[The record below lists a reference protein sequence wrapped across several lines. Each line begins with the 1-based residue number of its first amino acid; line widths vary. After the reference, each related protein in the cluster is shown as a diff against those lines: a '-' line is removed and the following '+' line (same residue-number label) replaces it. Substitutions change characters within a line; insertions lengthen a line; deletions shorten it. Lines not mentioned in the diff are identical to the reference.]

1 MSAESEYAT
10 KSTIENQIL
19 ESIRSLRFGTVEV
32 VVHEGKVVQIDRK
45 EKVRVN
51 GQT

>member
-1 MSAESEYAT
+1 MSEQPQ
-10 KSTIENQIL
+10 KPENVEEQIL
-19 ESIRSLRFGTVEV
+19 QSIRSLRFGTVEI

-51 GQT
+51 GPS